1 MRYFANYRFAA
12 EKATEVLEDV
22 EITEAPINLAVVLE
36 RYSNEIRFVTYS
48 KFMRASGRSL
58 GDVISFFDSD
68 MGACA
73 FEPLTNR
80 FIIYYNDNLSA
91 NWIRFTI
98 AHELGH
104 IFLEHHQKAGT
115 DILGRTFVPKDDYEE
130 YEKEANVFARNLLA
144 PAPLA
149 KEIISGEDEDDAK
162 LSDLRNA
169 FSITESA
176 AKMRLLYLK
185 RDLLDYSPEMKTALR
200 RIRMTYNPL
209 YDSLE
214 RQMTQKGIAEE
225 DIRLTIETVK
235 RLKGDDKK

>member
-1 MRYFANYRFAA
+1 M
-12 EKATEVLEDV
+12 
-22 EITEAPINLAVVLE
+22 
-36 RYSNEIRFVTYS
+36 
-48 KFMRASGRSL
+48 
-58 GDVISFFDSD
+58 FF
-68 MGACA
+68 
-73 FEPLTNR
+73 
-80 FIIYYNDNLSA
+80 
-91 NWIRFTI
+91 
-98 AHELGH
+98 
-104 IFLEHHQKAGT
+104 
-115 DILGRTFVPKDDYEE
+115 PKDDYEE

-144 PAPLA
+144 PAPIA

-162 LSDLRNA
+162 LSDLWNA

-185 RDLLDYSPEMKTALR
+185 RDLLDYSSEMKTALR

-214 RQMTQKGIAEE
+214 RQMTHKGIAEE